1 MGRGGSGAFSAPEF
15 GSPLCPFVCPRVQA
29 TPGAPAFWPCVLG
42 TSPLGPRF
50 PGLRSGSGGGTVG
63 SQSEPA
69 VRGALQ
75 KQHLTERKRNP
86 PRSHKPC
93 PWRQE
98 GRCLV
103 RQCAHTAEPCGP
115 RSGLVGGGAPLKQ
128 RLRPHPGEGCPAL
141 EWAGLGPLVVP
152 LGPGSLGSLG
162 ARPQRPSVALYSS
175 PSTGFK
181 TRGAAGTGMSCC
193 LSKAEPRA
201 GQGQAGP

>member
-69 VRGALQ
+69 VCGALQ

-152 LGPGSLGSLG
+152 LGPGEPWLTRGPSSAPLGGSL
-162 ARPQRPSVALYSS
+162 QLSEHWLQN
-175 PSTGFK
+175 
-181 TRGAAGTGMSCC
+181 TRSRRHRDE
-193 LSKAEPRA
+193 LLFV
-201 GQGQAGP
+201 